1 MAKKTKQADDQMP
14 AGSRKPAKRPGLTI
28 RQRDAIAGYL
38 FFSLWIIGFVLFT
51 AYSVG
56 YALNLSF
63 NSVDRIDGAQIETTF
78 KGLEYYNAA
87 LRVDTVFPQ
96 ALMDSAVF
104 IICSTPIIVVFSI
117 VIALLLNHAFPGRT
131 FFRAVFFLPVI
142 IISGPVLSELLS
154 GDGAMVIQP
163 SQNAV
168 YQFVAQLPETI
179 SDPILYTLDNL
190 VQILWFSG
198 VQTIIFLAG
207 LQKVDRAIYEAA
219 YIDGATGWES
229 FWKISLP
236 SIRPLILVNTLYT
249 IVEISNF
256 PNNMVN
262 YKIINHMFE
271 TSQPFSYSAAMSWLY
286 FLEILLIIGLA
297 FLILNDWKEWRY
309 QRWLKKH

>member
-1 MAKKTKQADDQMP
+1 MLKK
-14 AGSRKPAKRPGLTI
+14 RKPSDKAPAKRRGLTI

-38 FFSLWIIGFVLFT
+38 FFLPWIIGFVLFT
-51 AYSVG
+51 AYSVI

-63 NSVDRIDGAQIETTF
+63 NSVDRINGANIETTF
-78 KGLEYYNAA
+78 KGLEYYYTA
-87 LRVDTVFPQ
+87 LRTDTVFPQ
-96 ALMDSAVF
+96 ALIDSAMF

-117 VIALLLNHAFPGRT
+117 VIALLLNHTFPGRT

-154 GDGAMVIQP
+154 GGGAMVIQP
-163 SQNAV
+163 SENAV
-168 YQFVAQLPETI
+168 YQFVAQLPETL
-179 SDPILYTLDNL
+179 SEPILYTLDNL

-219 YIDGATGWES
+219 SIDGATGWET

-236 SIRPLILVNTLYT
+236 AIRPLILVNALYT

-256 PNNMVN
+256 PNNAVN
-262 YKIINHMFE
+262 NKIISHMFE
-271 TSQPFSYSAAMSWLY
+271 TSRPFSYSAAMSWLY
-286 FLEILLIIGLA
+286 FLEILLLIGVA

-309 QRWLKKH
+309 QRWLKKHQ